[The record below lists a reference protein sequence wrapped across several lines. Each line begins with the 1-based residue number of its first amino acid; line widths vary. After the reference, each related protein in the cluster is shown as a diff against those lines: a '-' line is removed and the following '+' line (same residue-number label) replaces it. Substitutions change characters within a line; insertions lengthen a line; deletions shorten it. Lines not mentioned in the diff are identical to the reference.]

1 MATFKAIVKNL
12 RSDGYYKVYIRI
24 THKKE
29 HAYLPT
35 EMMVN
40 KAKVRN
46 NKFHAYLAFLIL

>member
-1 MATFKAIVKNL
+1 MATFKSVVKTL